1 MLHPNMLPPFL
12 IGLGIVR
19 PLLSSSELD
28 IIKSITSFTRQITY
42 VSDVE
47 LDLVYFN
54 HTVLMSTWI
63 QLIVLVLVVR
73 FV

>member
-1 MLHPNMLPPFL
+1 MLPPFL